1 MGILT
6 ALRVMSHSTDL
17 RERVLGFIAE
27 GGLIKDVCKV
37 FVVSRS
43 SVQRWRKKQKET
55 GGLSSKTRDSS
66 PYKYTNEAL
75 RSYVTAHPDAYLS
88 EIVTYFNVT
97 SACISIA
104 LKRLKI
110 TRKKRPRST

>member
-1 MGILT
+1 
-6 ALRVMSHSTDL
+6 MSHSTDL

-27 GGLIKDVCKV
+27 GGLIKDVCKI

-55 GGLSSKTRDSS
+55 GDLNSKVRDCA
-66 PYKYTNEAL
+66 PYKFTNEDL
-75 RSYVTAHPDAYLS
+75 RSYVATHPDAYLS
-88 EIVTYFNVT
+88 EIATHFNVT
-97 SACISIA
+97 ISCISIA

>member
-1 MGILT
+1 
-6 ALRVMSHSTDL
+6 MSHSTDL
-17 RERVLGFIAE
+17 RERVLGFITE
-27 GGLIKDVCKV
+27 GGLIKDVCKI

-43 SVQRWRKKQKET
+43 SVQRWRKKQEET
-55 GGLSSKTRDSS
+55 GDLSSKIRDSA
-66 PYKYTNEAL
+66 PYKFTNQDL
-75 RSYVTAHPDAYLS
+75 RAYVAAHPDAYLS
-88 EIVTYFNVT
+88 EIAAHFNVT